1 MSYTRIGY
9 HNVTKK
15 LSLGTYIKG
24 YYSTRGLSETY
35 QASMMQ
41 AGAFTPTMNS
51 LFNYNPAYRAYQ
63 YGALGLMPVYKLNDI
78 LQLRAEVYGFFP
90 YRTIKEEP
98 GGGSYYA
105 KPLRDTEYIGELT
118 LACKFSALTLAAW
131 ADYYTSHP
139 KSVKVGLT
147 LGWFMFNER
156 FIE

>member
-1 MSYTRIGY
+1 
-9 HNVTKK
+9 
-15 LSLGTYIKG
+15 
-24 YYSTRGLSETY
+24 
-35 QASMMQ
+35 MQ

-98 GGGSYYA
+98 DGGSYYA